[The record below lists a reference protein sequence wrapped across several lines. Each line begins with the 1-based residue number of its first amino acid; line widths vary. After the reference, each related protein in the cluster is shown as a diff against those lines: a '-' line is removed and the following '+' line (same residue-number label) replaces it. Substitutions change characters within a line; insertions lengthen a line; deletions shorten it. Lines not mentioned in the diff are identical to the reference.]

1 MVASLYL
8 LNEINKKT
16 TSKDINLYEGFVSFK
31 DKKTTTNHLKDVLIL
46 RKIIDSPNLR
56 QSNIFEENALK
67 FDDTDQLQSAL
78 LVTGI
83 DTGIPPVIM
92 NIG

>member
-1 MVASLYL
+1 
-8 LNEINKKT
+8 
-16 TSKDINLYEGFVSFK
+16 
-31 DKKTTTNHLKDVLIL
+31 VLIL